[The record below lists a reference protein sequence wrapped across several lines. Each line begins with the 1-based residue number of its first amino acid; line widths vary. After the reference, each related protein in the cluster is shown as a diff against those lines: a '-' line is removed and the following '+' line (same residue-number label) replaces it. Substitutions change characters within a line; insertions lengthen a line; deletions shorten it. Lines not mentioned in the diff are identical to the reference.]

1 MTFDYRLEDTRF
13 DGPDRL
19 EDICCSSCGDLL
31 SDEKQSD
38 PEVWDA
44 VLEDYG
50 ALCDTCEVDPDVNG
64 AL

>member
-13 DGPDRL
+13 DGPDPL

-31 SDEKQSD
+31 SDEKQRD
-38 PEVWDA
+38 EQVQWD
-44 VLEDYG
+44 VLEEYG